1 MFGRNKKKDQQG
13 IFSNNDNDYITDRRS
28 SRTLTNNEPV
38 HQYGEPTKQQVKR
51 ATRTRLCWALLASFF
66 LLVSVVF
73 LILVEIG
80 DTKVSRIRNRIYF
93 IKLDLSDI
101 IPVSVPNAQLINS
114 IAQTLG
120 LHDFYT
126 VGLWGYCEGN
136 AGSVTDCST
145 PRTLF
150 WFNPVEILQ
159 SQLLAG
165 ATSKKSRESE
175 VEIGADMRHSR
186 PTS

>member
-1 MFGRNKKKDQQG
+1 MFGRRK
-13 IFSNNDNDYITDRRS
+13 
-28 SRTLTNNEPV
+28 SRTSSQTLTPDYTPSKA
-38 HQYGEPTKQQVKR
+38 QLKR
-51 ATRTRLCWALLASFF
+51 ATRTRRIFTILTSFL
-66 LLVSVVF
+66 LLVSLVF

-80 DTKVSRIRNRIYF
+80 GTRVNPTLNKIYF
-93 IKLDLSDI
+93 IRLDLSDI

-126 VGLWGYCEGN
+126 VGLWGYCEGYN
-136 AGSVTDCST
+136 GQGVTECSD
-145 PRTLF
+145 PQTLY

-165 ATSKKSRESE
+165 ATSTYSARK
-175 VEIGADMRHSR
+175 
-186 PTS
+186 